1 MRLRL
6 PALIAVSAI
15 ALSLTACFPQR
26 VPLDQP
32 NAPDEAPA
40 AQAPVAREELDVVEV
55 AFGRQSYDE
64 TVWWYVVVVDNPNTD
79 YIFSSTSVD
88 VEALDASGVILDT
101 SPNYVTLLSG
111 ELAITGSFYEVGTE
125 QIAEL
130 NVRGPSASEA
140 ISSPADETGSY
151 TFDEV
156 AAVSDS
162 YSTTVSG
169 IISGTFADEQTLV
182 LVTVVARNAAGEI
195 IDADFT
201 YVDRL
206 PVDGKVRFEVS
217 FLGDVLPADATF
229 EVYATP

>member
-6 PALIAVSAI
+6 PALIAITAI
-15 ALSLTACFPQR
+15 TLSLSACFAPR
-26 VPLDQP
+26 VTLEQP
-32 NAPDEAPA
+32 ESADAPAAEAPA
-40 AQAPVAREELDVVEV
+40 PREEVEVTEV
-55 AFGRQSYDE
+55 AFGRESYDE
-64 TVWWYVVVVDNPNTD
+64 TVWWYVVILDNPNTD
-79 YIFSSTSVD
+79 YIFSTTSID

-111 ELAITGSFYEVGTE
+111 ELAITGSFFAVGTE
-125 QIAEL
+125 EIAEL
-130 NVRGPSASEA
+130 NVRGPSANEA

-151 TFDEV
+151 TFEEV
-156 AAVSDS
+156 AAVSDT

-169 IISGTFADEQTLV
+169 IISGTFAEEQSLV
-182 LVTVVARNAAGEI
+182 SVTVVARDAAGEVI
-195 IDADFT
+195 GADFT

-217 FLGDVLPADATF
+217 FLGDVLPSDATF